1 MPFCNCWMVVG
12 SVSLIGPLASSMTRL
27 APNIQ
32 GSATTPTLSVKKA
45 VTLPIS
51 PLRTL
56 FKRFRQWFG
65 VAINLNDQIMNKQ
78 NNLINAQKLELI
90 TKNYKF

>member
-1 MPFCNCWMVVG
+1 MQLLDGGWLSQFNRTVIILNDKT
-12 SVSLIGPLASSMTRL
+12 S
-27 APNIQ
+27 PNIQ

-78 NNLINAQKLELI
+78 NNLINTQKLELI